1 MVRFRDLGFR
11 NFSEYKD
18 YFFRAL
24 LPSNKTYD
32 YFVDWQKVKS
42 NLRNYIE
49 ELSLLNSLTKIDKY
63 EKEAYLKHLI
73 LNYPRILETIPLLI
87 AERVQNGII
96 TVFDD
101 ELMGILSFNF
111 SQTGGLSEKYVDN
124 IVKFC
129 RKVGIIDLFNEV
141 KDLYD
146 YLLGVEVGLDS
157 NARKNRSGKLFEK
170 ICIEKL
176 KYILDHRFILK
187 EQDALTPQ
195 RKHDAII
202 YTKENKPLLVVECNF
217 YNVEGSKPEAIA
229 REYIGLYK
237 DLKKKGIEFLWITD
251 GPAWNKM
258 KNILENSM
266 KELDWI
272 LNLKMLN
279 LVSKILNAVLG
290 A

>member
-11 NFSEYKD
+11 DFFEYRD
-18 YFFRAL
+18 YFFKTL
-24 LPSNKTYD
+24 LLSNKTYD

-42 NLRNYIE
+42 NLQSYIE
-49 ELSLLNSLTKIDKY
+49 ELSLLNSLTKIDKS
-63 EKEAYLKHLI
+63 EKEVRLKHLI
-73 LNYPRILETIPLLI
+73 LKYPRILEVIPLLI
-87 AERVQNGII
+87 AERVQNGTII
-96 TVFDD
+96 VFDD
-101 ELMGILSFNF
+101 ELMDILSFKF
-111 SQTGGLSEKYVDN
+111 SQEKGLSEKDVDN

-146 YLLGVEVGLDS
+146 YLMGVEVGLDS

-176 KYILDHRFILK
+176 KHIVGQRFILK
-187 EQDALTPQ
+187 EQDSLTPQ
-195 RKHDAII
+195 RKHDAVI
-202 YTKENKPLLVVECNF
+202 YTKENTPLLVIECNF

-237 DLKKKGIEFLWITD
+237 NLKKKGIEFLWITD
-251 GPAWNKM
+251 GPAWKKM

-266 KELDWI
+266 KELEWI

-279 LVSKILNAVLG
+279 LVNKILNAVLG